1 MTHHDLVLAIDLGT
15 GGPKVA
21 VVDATGSTLAWSARP
36 VVTTML
42 PPDGAVQDPHAMWAA
57 VVEATRATVAAWGG
71 DVRSLRAVAVT
82 SQFMSTVPVD
92 AEGLPVGP
100 CIMWM
105 DGRGGADNLALLNDR
120 SFPMWIDRHG
130 LIPLP
135 SGADGLGHIA
145 VLRREY
151 PEAFAR
157 ATSFVEPMDYINARL
172 TGRVCATQNTAF
184 PFATVDNRTWGAVQH
199 DPDLVAAAGVDP
211 DRLPPLVP
219 LTGFIGE
226 VTSTAAEQL
235 GLAVGTPVTT
245 GTIDSVTSAVG
256 SGALTERDGS
266 IMIGTTAVM
275 VSHIDAKRGDVGSGL
290 IGLPSPV
297 PERYFVMAENGLGG
311 RALEWFLRSV
321 VYPDDAFA
329 TGTLPDDAYAR
340 AEAAAASVA
349 AGSDGALFLPWLL
362 GSIAPAPSDDARA
375 AFVGLGLQHTRAHLA
390 RAVFEG
396 VALNLAWLLPHM
408 EEFIGHR
415 LPFVRFGGGGAQSDL
430 WAQILADALG
440 IPVHQLDDPRTMNA
454 RGAAFLAFAELG
466 TLSLDDVPSLLR
478 VRAVRDPDPAAS
490 PAMADALARLRVLHP
505 HHAVL
510 SSITHPDPSSIT
522 NPEAS
527 P

>member
-1 MTHHDLVLAIDLGT
+1 MTRREVVLAIDLGT

-21 VVDATGSTLAWSARP
+21 VVDETGRTLAWSARP
-36 VVTTML
+36 VHTTML
-42 PPDGAVQDPHAMWAA
+42 PPDGAEQDPHAMWEA
-57 VVEATRATVAAWGG
+57 VVDAARATLASWGG
-71 DVRSLRAVAVT
+71 DVAALRAVAVT
-82 SQFMSTVPVD
+82 SQFMSTVPVAAD
-92 AEGLPVGP
+92 GTPVGP

-120 SFPMWIDRHG
+120 SFPLWIDRHG

-135 SGADGLGHIA
+135 SGTDGLGHIA
-145 VLRREY
+145 VLRREHPDAY
-151 PEAFAR
+151 DNAAF
-157 ATSFVEPMDYINARL
+157 FVEPMDYVNARL

-184 PFATVDNRTWGAVQH
+184 PFATVDNRTWGAVEH

-211 DRLPPLVP
+211 TRLPPLVP
-219 LTGFIGE
+219 LTGFIGQ
-226 VTSTAAEQL
+226 VTRTAAEQL
-235 GLAVGTPVTT
+235 GLAAGTPVTT

-275 VSHIDAKRGDVGSGL
+275 VSHIETKRGDVGSGL

-329 TGTLPDDAYAR
+329 TTSAGALPEDAYSR
-340 AEAAAASVA
+340 AESAAASVA
-349 AGSDGALFLPWLL
+349 PGSDGALFLPWLL

-375 AFVGLGLQHTRAHLA
+375 AFAGLGLQHSRAHLA

-408 EEFIGHR
+408 EAFIGNR

-430 WAQILADALG
+430 WAQILADALCV
-440 IPVHQLDDPRTMNA
+440 PVHQLDDPRTMNA

-466 TLSLDDVPSLLR
+466 NLTLDDVPSLLQ
-478 VRAVRDPDPAAS
+478 VRAVRDPDPAAV
-490 PAMADALARLRVLHP
+490 PAMADALARLSALHP
-505 HHAVL
+505 HHAAL
-510 SSITHPDPSSIT
+510 SAVTAPTESRSLT
-522 NPEAS
+522 
-527 P
+527 

>member
-1 MTHHDLVLAIDLGT
+1 
-15 GGPKVA
+15 VA
-21 VVDATGSTLAWSARP
+21 VIDESGATLAWSARS
-36 VVTTML
+36 VVTTMV
-42 PPDGAVQDPHAMWAA
+42 PPDGATQDPHEMWAA
-57 VVEATRATVAAWGG
+57 VVDATRATLARWSG
-71 DVRSLRAVAVT
+71 DAGALRAVAVT
-82 SQFMSTVPVD
+82 SQFMSTVPVAAD
-92 AEGLPVGP
+92 GMPVGP

-120 SFPMWIDRHG
+120 SFPLWIDRHG

-135 SGADGLGHIA
+135 SGTDGLGHIA

-151 PEAFAR
+151 PEAFAQ
-157 ATSFVEPMDYINARL
+157 AASFVEPMDYVNARL

-184 PFATVDNRTWGAVQH
+184 PFATVDNRTWGAVEH
-199 DPDLVAAAGVDP
+199 DPELVAAAGVDP
-211 DRLPPLVP
+211 ARLPPLVP

-226 VTSTAAEQL
+226 VTRSAAEQL
-235 GLAVGTPVTT
+235 GLVAGTRVTT

-256 SGALTERDGS
+256 SGALTERDAS

-275 VSHIDAKRGDVGSGL
+275 VSHIDTKRGDVGSGL

-329 TGTLPDDAYAR
+329 TTSAGALPEDAHAR
-340 AEAAAASVA
+340 VEAAAASVA
-349 AGSDGALFLPWLL
+349 PGSDGALFLPWLL

-375 AFVGLGLQHTRAHLA
+375 AFAGLGLHHTRAHLA
-390 RAVFEG
+390 RAVLEG

-408 EEFIGHR
+408 EDFVGNP

-440 IPVHQLDDPRTMNA
+440 VPVHQLHDPRTMNA

-466 TLSLDDVPSLLR
+466 NLSLDDIPSLLR
-478 VRAVRDPDPAAS
+478 VRAVRDPDAAAA
-490 PAMADALARLRVLHP
+490 PAMADALARLRALHP
-505 HHAVL
+505 PHAALASIVHH
-510 SSITHPDPSSIT
+510 DPSTVT
-522 NPEAS
+522 NPEVS